1 MVFDDEIAKSQKTS
15 EATLV
20 DHALVAT
27 KAPVRLWPLALGV
40 CAIFLTV
47 SGVVIGYSHFEGL
60 KAEIKRLSGEL
71 VYSRKQVAEL
81 IAENAILNKRLDTS
95 RLDNPLTQP
104 SKRASNY
111 DESASTANEAI
122 AGTDLPGGLVDEL
135 SDTAELNQDT
145 EDKLPL
151 GISSNEPTGE
161 VVENISIDKA
171 PTPDLTNKP
180 LTADSAAID
189 EPSISDDHWTITV
202 GTFADGMNRDR
213 LVAGLKRDG
222 YTVSVTTITRDGR
235 SMERVVVVGFS
246 APEQAEEAA
255 KAIEKQYRT
264 GPLRVSRRG
273 VQVPHWSSDSASTEK
288 LPATSEPSSFST
300 AVEVTGIDAALVE
313 SAKPKKAPVVQG
325 GWFIYITTFDNSNAA
340 SELAQELVKEGYNAK
355 VAVEYRSGNLYYR
368 VQVVGI
374 EDRSSGEGVLHG
386 LVAGS
391 GLPNVQLRRY

>member
-15 EATLV
+15 EAILV

-60 KAEIKRLSGEL
+60 RAEIKRLSGEL

-81 IAENAILNKRLDTS
+81 IAENAILNKTLDTS

-111 DESASTANEAI
+111 DESASTANEAKV
-122 AGTDLPGGLVDEL
+122 GTDLPGGLGDKL

-161 VVENISIDKA
+161 VVGNIPIDKA
-171 PTPDLTNKP
+171 PTPNQINKL

-189 EPSISDDHWTITV
+189 EPSINDDHWSITV

-213 LVAGLKRDG
+213 LVAGLERDG

-235 SMERVVVVGFS
+235 SMERVVVVDFS
-246 APEQAEEAA
+246 ASEQAEEAA

-264 GPLRVSRRG
+264 GPLRVSRNDML
-273 VQVPHWSSDSASTEK
+273 VPHSSSDSANTEK
-288 LPATSEPSSFST
+288 LPATSGTSSIST
-300 AVEVTGIDAALVE
+300 EVEVTGIDAALME
-313 SAKPKKAPVVQG
+313 SAKPQKAPVVQG

-355 VAVEYRSGNLYYR
+355 IAVEYRSGNLYYR

-374 EDRSSGEGVLHG
+374 EDRSSGEELLQG
-386 LVAGS
+386 LVTRGD
-391 GLPNVQLRRY
+391 LPNVQLRRY